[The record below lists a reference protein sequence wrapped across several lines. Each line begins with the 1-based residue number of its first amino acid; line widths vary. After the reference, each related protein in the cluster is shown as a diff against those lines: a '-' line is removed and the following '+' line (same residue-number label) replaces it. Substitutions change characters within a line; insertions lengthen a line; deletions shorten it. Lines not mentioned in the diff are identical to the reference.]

1 MSNVTDANAVELRH
15 DDPVNST
22 GSLMLSSDN
31 LDRMYRAAEMMA
43 SARITVPKHLAGS
56 PGDCLAIIM
65 QATQWGMNPFA
76 VAQKTHLVNGTLGY
90 EAQLVNAAVSSSP
103 LLGSRI
109 GYDWEGDW
117 KGVNGKADKSD
128 ERAVTVSAT
137 LKGESEPRKLRVSM
151 AQVGVRNSPNW
162 ESDPRQQI
170 AYLATK
176 KWARL
181 HAPDVLLGVYTTDE
195 VETFQQPTER
205 HMGDAEEVKPETPAL
220 PATRANQARDALAK
234 RKTAALPP
242 PALGDVLSAIASA
255 DTLDALKATTA
266 LAARLDG
273 RDKDSARAA
282 YTERRQAL
290 ETPPAGAYDLAA
302 AIAQLQAITDPVTLA
317 TTFDS
322 LAQQAP
328 DAAVREA
335 LTRAYSEHES
345 TLDQEGAE

>member
-1 MSNVTDANAVELRH
+1 MNTNVVELRH
-15 DDPVNST
+15 DEPQHST
-22 GSLMLSSDN
+22 GSLMLSADN

-65 QATQWGMNPFA
+65 QSTQWGMNPFA
-76 VAQKTHLVNGTLGY
+76 VAQKTHLVNGALGY
-90 EAQLVNAAVSSSP
+90 EAQLVNAVVSSSP
-103 LLGSRI
+103 LLSSRI
-109 GYDWEGDW
+109 GYEWEGDW
-117 KGVNGKADKSD
+117 KNANGKYDKSD

-137 LKGESEPRKLRVSM
+137 LKGESTPRTLRVSM
-151 AQVGVRNSPNW
+151 AQVGIRNSPNW
-162 ESDPRQQI
+162 EHDPRQQL

-195 VETFQQPTER
+195 VESFQPPAER
-205 HMGDAEEVKPETPAL
+205 HMGAVDEVRPDAPAL
-220 PATRANQARDALAK
+220 PTTRADKARDALAK
-234 RKTAALPP
+234 RKPAALPA
-242 PALGDVLSAIASA
+242 PALGDVLAAIGSA

-282 YTERRQAL
+282 YTERRAAL
-290 ETPPAGAYDLAA
+290 EPAPTAGAFDLAA

-317 TTFDS
+317 TAFDS

-345 TLDQEGAE
+345 TLTQEATE